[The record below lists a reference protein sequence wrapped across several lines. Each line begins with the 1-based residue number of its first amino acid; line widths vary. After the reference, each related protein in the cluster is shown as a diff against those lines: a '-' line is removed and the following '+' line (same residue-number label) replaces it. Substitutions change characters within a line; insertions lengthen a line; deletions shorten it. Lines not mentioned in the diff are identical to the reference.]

1 MALYNDQSAKIPIK
15 KVFNRIGIR
24 RSLNLSDLS
33 STSNSLSNLLNG
45 LGLAGDNTFIADD
58 LNAIKNIFANGLT
71 NEGYLNVVNSAS
83 RFVTLDGDDKFFDP
97 RITYQNRLDQVEV
110 FSGCLLYTSP
120 SPRDTI
126 RSRMPSSA

>member
-1 MALYNDQSAKIPIK
+1 MALYNDVAGKPIK

-45 LGLAGDNTFIADD
+45 LGLSGDNTFIADD

-83 RFVTLDGDDKFFDP
+83 RFVTLEGTDKFLIPKSHIKIVLIKLKYFQEIPDF
-97 RITYQNRLDQVEV
+97 QVE
-110 FSGCLLYTSP
+110 T
-120 SPRDTI
+120 D
-126 RSRMPSSA
+126 